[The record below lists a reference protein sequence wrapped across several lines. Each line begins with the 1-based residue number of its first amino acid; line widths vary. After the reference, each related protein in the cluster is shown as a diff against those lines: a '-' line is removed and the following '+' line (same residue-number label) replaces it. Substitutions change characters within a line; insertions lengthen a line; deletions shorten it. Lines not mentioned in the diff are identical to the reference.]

1 MTAGSESDW
10 LLSMPDGGTV
20 DDQLVAAAVEPL
32 PPATRD
38 AAAAALREWLG
49 PWVAAEDALA
59 ARKQAA
65 EELARTAAGFERRRK
80 WQCRLTLAI
89 PLVALAVAFAPP
101 SWQEV
106 KLMLAAKHLKLPFE
120 PLADE
125 EGTRILCEHVAR
137 RVSLEKRAMLFEGSA
152 DESAAARWRRLQGDS
167 PDTTGD
173 LWMKG
178 LETAGSAVRPEIGG
192 LKDSGARAEEAL
204 DLLRQATNA
213 PHLENRLRRWRDER
227 LKWLPPE
234 RQWADRIAASRY
246 DKVWLQRDT
255 LTEEFAAW
263 DLIRDGVADAA
274 ANGDRARA
282 AELARL
288 WLAVRRT
295 GIQNLNGREEL
306 DRHCQMAV
314 MFKAALLEPLLRMD
328 LFRERSAV
336 TGSMSLVYLV
346 SHGIRQGAFWHL
358 GDPSRFARETSIQW
372 QDPLSTTSRDYR
384 PGRHAEWLMH
394 ERLSLHFAL
403 ALGAAGLLLMILPQ
417 VLNRKSG
424 NLPARLLPL
433 IRPADHLIHT
443 VVAIGL
449 PWALYGIA
457 TRWHEIGLRD
467 KRTFHWMGEL
477 ESIPLLQ
484 AAVLLMI
491 PLGALVL
498 AEGTLRRRLKALG
511 IPAGGIPLGW
521 FPLLIVAASICLMVA
536 GTPLKSAPGGTS
548 MIGATVGLALAVGF
562 LWLLVQVVR
571 EWIRP
576 AGDLT
581 GAIISQA
588 AALPVS
594 VALLLGTLALP
605 PLKFAE
611 RQLVAR
617 DFFERGPAGHDGHP
631 TAAEQEFVNHT
642 RDQQVKTIRG
652 AEERL
657 SRKLD

>member
-1 MTAGSESDW
+1 MSESDW
-10 LLSMPDGGTV
+10 LRIMPDGGAV
-20 DDQLVAAAVEPL
+20 DEQLVAAAVEPL

-38 AAAAALREWLG
+38 AATGALREWLG

-65 EELARTAAGFERRRK
+65 KELARTAAGFERRRK
-80 WQCRLTLAI
+80 WQCRLALAI
-89 PLVALAVAFAPP
+89 PLVALAAAFAPP
-101 SWQEV
+101 SWREV

-120 PLADE
+120 PLAGE
-125 EGTRILCEHVAR
+125 EATRILCEHVAR
-137 RVSLEKRAMLFEGSA
+137 QVSPEKRAMLFEGSA
-152 DESAAARWRRLQGDS
+152 NESAAARWRRLQGDL
-167 PDTTGD
+167 PETAGD

-178 LETAGSAVRPEIGG
+178 LETAGSAALPEIGG
-192 LKDSGARAEEAL
+192 LKDSRARAEEAL
-204 DLLRQATNA
+204 DFLRQAATG
-213 PHLENRLRRWRDER
+213 PRLENRLRRYRDER
-227 LKWLPPE
+227 LKCLPPE

-246 DKVWLQRDT
+246 DEVWLQRDT

-263 DLIRDGVADAA
+263 GLIRDGVAEAA

-282 AELARL
+282 AELTRL

-295 GIQNLNGREEL
+295 GIENLNSREEL
-306 DRHCQMAV
+306 NGHCQV
-314 MFKAALLEPLLRMD
+314 ALLFHKTALVEPLIRMD
-328 LFRERSAV
+328 LFREANAV
-336 TGSMSLVYLV
+336 SGSMSLVYLV
-346 SHGIRQGAFWHL
+346 PHEIRQGSSWMHREA
-358 GDPSRFARETSIQW
+358 PSRFAREQSIRA
-372 QDPLSTTSRDYR
+372 STENRELQ

-403 ALGAAGLLLMILPQ
+403 ALGAAGFLLMMLPQ
-417 VLNRKSG
+417 VLNRKRG

-443 VVAIGL
+443 GVAIGL

-491 PLGALVL
+491 PLGALVM
-498 AEGTLRRRLKALG
+498 AEVTLRRRLKELG
-511 IPAGGIPLGW
+511 IPAGGIQLGW

-536 GTPLKSAPGGTS
+536 GTPLRSSWGGAPL
-548 MIGATVGLALAVGF
+548 IGATIGIALAVGF

-581 GAIISQA
+581 GAIITQA
-588 AALPVS
+588 AALPVA

-605 PLKFAE
+605 AMKFAE

-617 DFFERGPAGHDGHP
+617 DSFERGPAGHDGHP
-631 TAAEQEFVNHT
+631 TAAEQEFVTHT
-642 RDQQVKTIRG
+642 RDQLVKTIRG

>member
-1 MTAGSESDW
+1 
-10 LLSMPDGGTV
+10 MPENEAIDE
-20 DDQLVAAAVEPL
+20 QLVAAAVEPL

-38 AAAAALREWLG
+38 AAASALREWLG
-49 PWVAAEDALA
+49 PWAASEEALA

-80 WQCRLTLAI
+80 WQQRLALAI
-89 PLVALAVAFAPP
+89 PLLALAVAFAPP

-106 KLMLAAKHLKLPFE
+106 RLMLAAKHLKLPSE
-120 PLADE
+120 PLAGE
-125 EGTRILCEHVAR
+125 EATRVLCKHVAR
-137 RVSLEKRAMLFEGSA
+137 RVSPENRAKLFEGSA
-152 DESAAARWRRLQGDS
+152 DESASTRWRRLQGDL
-167 PDTTGD
+167 PETTGD

-178 LETAGSAVRPEIGG
+178 LRTAESAVRPEIGG

-204 DLLRQATNA
+204 DLLQQATA
-213 PHLENRLRRWRDER
+213 VPRLENRLLQYRDDR
-227 LKWLPPE
+227 LKLLPPAP
-234 RQWADRIAASRY
+234 QWADRIAASRY
-246 DKVWLQRDT
+246 DEAWLARDT
-255 LTEEFAAW
+255 QPEEFAAW
-263 DLIRDGVADAA
+263 TLIRDGMAEAA
-274 ANGDRARA
+274 GTGDRDRA

-288 WLAVRRT
+288 WLAVRKT
-295 GIQNLNGREEL
+295 GIENLSSREEL
-306 DRHCQMAV
+306 NGHCQL
-314 MFKAALLEPLLRMD
+314 ALLFHKTALVEPLIRMD
-328 LFRERSAV
+328 LFREMSAV

-346 SHGIRQGAFWHL
+346 PHQIGQSSWRNREA
-358 GDPSRFARETSIQW
+358 PSRFARETSINW
-372 QDPLSTTSRDYR
+372 QDPLSTTTRDYR

-403 ALGAAGLLLMILPQ
+403 ALGAAGFLLMILPQ
-417 VLNRKSG
+417 VLNRRSG

-433 IRPADHLIHT
+433 IRPVDHLIHT

-511 IPAGGIPLGW
+511 IPAGGIQLGW

-536 GTPLKSAPGGTS
+536 GTPLTRSWGGAPL
-548 MIGATVGLALAVGF
+548 IGATVGIALAVGF
-562 LWLLVQVVR
+562 LWLLMQTVR
-571 EWIRP
+571 QWIRP

-581 GAIISQA
+581 GVIIAQA
-588 AALPVS
+588 AALPVA

-605 PLKFAE
+605 AMKFAE

-617 DFFERGPAGHDGHP
+617 DSFERGPAGHDGHP
-631 TAAEQEFVNHT
+631 TAAEQEFVTHT
-642 RDQQVKTIRG
+642 RDQLVETIGG

-657 SRKLD
+657 NRKLD

>member
-1 MTAGSESDW
+1 
-10 LLSMPDGGTV
+10 MPENEPIDEP
-20 DDQLVAAAVEPL
+20 LVAAAVEPL

-38 AAAAALREWLG
+38 AAAGALREWLG
-49 PWVAAEDALA
+49 PWVAAEDTLA

-65 EELARTAAGFERRRK
+65 EEFARTAAGFERRRK
-80 WQCRLTLAI
+80 WRQRLALAI
-89 PLVALAVAFAPP
+89 PLVAVAVALAPP
-101 SWQEV
+101 SWQELR
-106 KLMLAAKHLKLPFE
+106 LMLAAKHLKLPFE
-120 PLADE
+120 PLADDE
-125 EGTRILCEHVAR
+125 ATRILCEHVAR
-137 RVSLEKRAMLFEGSA
+137 RVSPEERAMLFEGSA
-152 DESAAARWRRLQGDS
+152 DESAAARWRRLQSDLS
-167 PDTTGD
+167 ETTGD

-178 LETAGSAVRPEIGG
+178 LRTAESAVRPEIGG
-192 LKDSGARAEEAL
+192 LKDSGARAKEAL
-204 DLLRQATNA
+204 DLLRQATTA
-213 PHLENRLRRWRDER
+213 PRLENRLRQYRDER
-227 LKWLPPE
+227 LKLLPPAP
-234 RQWADRIAASRY
+234 QWADRIAASRY
-246 DKVWLQRDT
+246 DEVWLARDT
-255 LTEEFAAW
+255 QPEEFAAW
-263 DLIRDGVADAA
+263 TLIRDGMAEAA
-274 ANGDRARA
+274 GTGDRARA

-288 WLAVRRT
+288 WLAVRKT
-295 GIQNLNGREEL
+295 GIENLSSREEL
-306 DRHCQMAV
+306 NGHCQLALL
-314 MFKAALLEPLLRMD
+314 FHKAALVEPLIRMD
-328 LFRERSAV
+328 LFREMSAV

-346 SHGIRQGAFWHL
+346 PHQIGQSSWRNREA
-358 GDPSRFARETSIQW
+358 PSRFAREASINW
-372 QDPLSTTSRDYR
+372 QDPLSAITRDYR

-403 ALGAAGLLLMILPQ
+403 ALGAAGFLLMLLPQ
-417 VLNRKSG
+417 VLNRKRG

-443 VVAIGL
+443 AVAIGL

-484 AAVLLMI
+484 AAVVLMI

-511 IPAGGIPLGW
+511 IPAGGIQLGW

-536 GTPLKSAPGGTS
+536 GSPLRSSWGGAPL
-548 MIGATVGLALAVGF
+548 IGATVGIALAVGF

-581 GAIISQA
+581 GAIITQA
-588 AALPVS
+588 AALPVA

-605 PLKFAE
+605 SMKFAE

-617 DFFERGPAGHDGHP
+617 DLFEQGPAGHDGHP
-631 TAAEQEFVNHT
+631 TAAEQEFVAHT
-642 RDQQVKTIRG
+642 RDQQVKTIG
-652 AEERL
+652 AAEAQL
-657 SRKLD
+657 NRKLD